1 MFKKKVWHTFYI
13 KLLIN
18 RNFLNNLKHKIM
30 STKRNGLLA
39 LLGLGAV
46 AWWKYKNSTPEEKQA
61 VKDTIN
67 TAKDNFNKFGS
78 DLKSKA
84 NDVASQV
91 QNKVDQAKTSMED
104 TVSQN

>member
-1 MFKKKVWHTFYI
+1 
-13 KLLIN
+13 
-18 RNFLNNLKHKIM
+18 M

-91 QNKVDQAKTSMED
+91 QNKVNEAKSSVED
-104 TVSQN
+104 TVNKG

>member
-1 MFKKKVWHTFYI
+1 
-13 KLLIN
+13 
-18 RNFLNNLKHKIM
+18 M

-61 VKDTIN
+61 VKDTIS

-91 QNKVDQAKTSMED
+91 QNKVDQAKTSVED
-104 TVSQN
+104 TISQN